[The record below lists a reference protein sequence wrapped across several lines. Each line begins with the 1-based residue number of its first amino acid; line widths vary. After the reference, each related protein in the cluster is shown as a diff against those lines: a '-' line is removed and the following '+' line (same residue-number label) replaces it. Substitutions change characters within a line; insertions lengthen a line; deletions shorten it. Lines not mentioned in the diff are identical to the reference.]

1 MKISNWTTAL
11 ILGASL
17 FVSTTSYSAGL
28 LKPKN
33 ASYQDLQIKTHDVH
47 VVVQDGYS
55 RTAVEQTFYNPN
67 NHVLEAVYSF
77 PVPDGA
83 AVGEFTYWINGKP
96 VTAEIVAKKQ
106 AKQIYQ
112 QQKAAGK
119 NTALVE
125 QDSYK
130 TFDVSVFPI
139 PAQDQVKIRL
149 VYLQQESID
158 TGLGRYVYPL
168 EEGGVDQAKEDFWTR
183 NSTVQERFSF
193 TMDIRSSYPLD
204 GVRIPNNPNAQYT
217 KIDDQQWKVSIGD
230 THLGNP
236 INAQSDNQENTIN
249 TEKNTANTESKPMNL
264 DKDIVI
270 YWRHQPNLP
279 GRVDLINYRATDKK
293 QGTFKLTLT
302 PGDDLALNQGQR
314 DWIFVLDKSGS
325 MSGKYETL
333 IEGVRQALAKLPSND
348 RFRIITFN
356 DNARDI
362 TSGYQTVTAEHV
374 ENSLNKILEIGVGGG
389 TNLYAGVEKALNKL
403 DADRASAII
412 LVSDGVANVGTTEKK
427 SFLTLLD
434 KRDVRLY
441 SFIMGNS
448 ANRPLLEGMSNISHG
463 FYAAIS
469 NADDLMGQVILATSK
484 MTHQAMRDI
493 KLNIEGV
500 RVSELSNEDFS
511 SVYRGQQLTFFGHYF
526 GEGIASLE
534 LTGKVNGQ
542 KVSYKTKVNFDN
554 GQSLHPELERLWAF
568 SKIKQLESEMDYL
581 GESDDTKQAIKNIA
595 LEYGLVTNYTSL
607 IVVDE
612 PVFEQLGIKQTNKQR
627 VEKEHLAQQQKQ
639 QQPVANNRADQ
650 ATETNQPMFNSPSPS
665 FSGGSSGGAVNPLW
679 LLLLL
684 LLKLPSQLKN
694 RVAKSK

>member
-1 MKISNWTTAL
+1 MTISNWKTAL
-11 ILGASL
+11 ILSTSL
-17 FVSTTSYSAGL
+17 LVSTASFSAGL

-47 VVVQDGYS
+47 VIVQDGYS
-55 RTAVEQTFYNPN
+55 RTSVDQTFYNPN
-67 NHVLEAVYSF
+67 NQELEALYSF
-77 PVPDGA
+77 PVPEGA
-83 AVGEFTYWINGKP
+83 AVGEFTYWINDIP
-96 VTAEIVAKKQ
+96 VTAEIVAKEQ

-112 QQKAAGK
+112 QQKAAGH

-125 QDSYK
+125 QNSYK

-149 VYLQQESID
+149 VYLQQEKID

-168 EEGGVDQAKEDFWTR
+168 EEGGVDQARDDFWTR
-183 NSTVQERFSF
+183 NDSVQERFNFS
-193 TMDIRSSYPLD
+193 MDIRSSYPLD
-204 GVRIPNNPNAQYT
+204 GVRIPNNPDAQYT
-217 KIDDQQWKVSIGD
+217 QIEAQQWQVSIGES
-230 THLGNP
+230 N
-236 INAQSDNQENTIN
+236 SDNQGQAINEQTQTTIE
-249 TEKNTANTESKPMNL
+249 TPKNIKL
-264 DKDIVI
+264 DKDIVV
-270 YWRHQPNLP
+270 YWRHQPDLP
-279 GRVDLINYRATDKK
+279 GRVDLINYREEGKK

-302 PGDDLALNQGQR
+302 PGDDLALSQGQR

-348 RFRIITFN
+348 RFKIITFN
-356 DNARDI
+356 DQAHDI
-362 TSGYQTVTAEHV
+362 TSGYQTVTPEHV
-374 ENSLNKILEIGVGGG
+374 EQSLNTLLKMGVNGG
-389 TNLYAGVEKALNKL
+389 TNLYAGIEKALKKL

-463 FYAAIS
+463 FYASIS

-493 KLNIEGV
+493 KLNIDGI
-500 RVSELSNEDFS
+500 RVSDLSHEDFNT
-511 SVYRGQQLTFFGHYF
+511 VYRGQQLTFFGHYY

-534 LTGKVNGQ
+534 LTGKINGQ
-542 KVSYKTKVNFDN
+542 KVSYKTKVDFDN

-568 SKIKQLESEMDYL
+568 SKIKKLESEMDYL
-581 GESDDTKQAIKNIA
+581 GESDDSKQAIKDIA

-612 PVFEQLGIKQTNKQR
+612 PVFEQLGITQTNKQR
-627 VEKEHLAQQQKQ
+627 VAKEHLAQQQKK

-650 ATETNQPMFNSPSPS
+650 ATENNQPMFNSASPN
-665 FSGGSSGGAVNPLW
+665 FSSNSSGGGAVNPFW

-694 RVAKSK
+694 RVAKGK